1 VSAPGTRDP
10 NTTGTHDA
18 NAADRWPHVQDV
30 LADAIDCPASER
42 GALLDARCAGDP
54 ALRREVESLLIAHD
68 REGPL
73 ERLGAIVKPARARLV
88 APALADASH
97 GAPAAEW
104 TGRRI
109 RQYLVEERLGTGG
122 MGVVYHARDER
133 LGRQVALKFLPP
145 HLKADPDAKSRFLA
159 EARAAAALDHP
170 NVCAIHEIG
179 ETEDEQLFIA
189 MPRYDGETLH
199 ARLDRGRLTFDEAL
213 PIALQVARGLGHAH
227 EAGIVHR
234 DVKPSNIIILRDGA
248 AKILDFGIAQIHARS
263 HTTTPRN
270 LIGTI
275 SYMSPEQANGG
286 PVDSRSDIWSLGIVI
301 HEMLT
306 GVRPFHGDDR
316 QAVRQAIV
324 AREPHLTA
332 TSYPDVPAAMDR
344 ILRRTLAKA
353 ADQRYGSMSVLAA
366 ELSVLAT
373 TPDDALVGGTTERRR
388 AAVLVTVVSDYL
400 SLVDRMTP
408 LEAHRLVARLRDTA
422 VDVVRGYGGLVN
434 QAIGDEIVS
443 LFGVPIAHDDD
454 DLRAV
459 RAALELHAR
468 VRALH
473 ASDDSSDDPSSDSS
487 GDPSGDSS
495 TDSSG
500 DVSGDSSVDSSAIRL
515 NVQSGL
521 HVGPVVARR
530 LHEGPRRYD
539 IVGAPATLAA
549 RLAGLAGV
557 DTILVSPE
565 TQRLV
570 GPYMHTAACAPVVID
585 SQAGPVTTF
594 RVLGETGIATRLEAS
609 SRTGLTPYVGRQSE
623 LSILQDS
630 VTRVESG
637 LGGVVAVAGE
647 PGAGKSRLLYELQE
661 RLGGSGA
668 DRTAV
673 PRVLRA
679 RCRAYGDSIPYGV
692 FVQILCAALDLRPPL
707 ANADAI
713 VARIRALDASL
724 APVLP
729 LLLHLLSV
737 NSEGHALPRHLQ
749 GEHLQAALL
758 DALATIVGVLARRG
772 PLVVMVEDW
781 HWADTGSRA
790 ALLRVAE
797 LVGSHPLLL
806 IVTTRLTHEAED
818 ACPPDTRRVG
828 LARLDFAESVAIMR
842 AVLGVDR
849 VSEALAQR
857 LHERAG
863 GNPFFLEQMC
873 TALLEQQAVI
883 VRDGEAL
890 THGGEGDGDGALSLP
905 DTVQGVIRARLDNLD
920 SSALEIVRVASV
932 IGWEFEHA
940 LLAEVV
946 LASLDLA
953 PAIAAL
959 EASGLIQQIS
969 VAPTLGY
976 RFTHAL
982 TQEVCYDSL
991 VGHQRKMLHGAIG
1004 RAIAS
1009 THADRMDDVAALLSH
1024 HFSRAEDWRAAIR
1037 FGRRAAE
1044 RASALSQFADA
1055 LATLDQVLEWA
1066 GRLSGGAQ
1074 HDVIVGL
1081 LLEQERLCETLGLRA
1096 RQQQIIDSLIA
1107 RLAREGSSARLA
1119 EVYLRQGD
1127 LSTLLK
1133 RFDAA
1138 DRALGTALRIGQE
1151 RGDAT
1156 LVRSG
1161 LRSLGLL
1168 RWHEGRHAE
1177 AIEITRRALALDREC
1192 NDDMAVGVDLTNLG
1206 CILKATGDYA
1216 GARTQLEAALAVPAL
1231 RKDPRKLSYTQHTL
1245 ANVYRAMD
1253 DLDRAL
1259 ECLMQCDDVARIH
1272 LLPIARSFHLTSIA
1286 HIQMQQGRIDIALE
1300 TYRAAV
1306 AQSRRAR
1313 HADGLVQSLR
1323 MLGNALL
1330 GLARYEEALP
1340 CLQEA
1345 AQLFAQLEDR
1355 GSEAEM
1361 WTGIARILERRSPDD
1376 AAQAWNVVLVLQ
1388 RKRGDARS
1396 ELEAREGLARA
1407 MRASGVGDAIPAFE
1421 SALALAA
1428 TIGERARE
1436 AAIRNVLGILEWERG
1451 GYAAALE
1458 HYEAALALVRGPL
1471 LAGGGSSRGDEAVIL
1486 NSLGVSLT
1494 KLGRPDEARTV
1505 LEESLALSR
1514 EIGERQLEAHALA
1527 ALGLVCMNTHDLAAA
1542 AGCFEQS
1549 RVIREALGDRAGEAS
1564 MRRRLAACAEASHTE
1579 SGESDD
1585 GPLHHRA

>member
-1 VSAPGTRDP
+1 VSHPPETRD
-10 NTTGTHDA
+10 A
-18 NAADRWPHVQDV
+18 MESDRWPLIQEV

-73 ERLGAIVKPARARLV
+73 DRLGDLVEPARARLRT
-88 APALADASH
+88 
-97 GAPAAEW
+97 PAARAADW
-104 TGRRI
+104 AGRRI
-109 RQYLVEERLGTGG
+109 RQYLVEQRLGTGG
-122 MGVVYHARDER
+122 MGVVHQARDER

-145 HLKADPDAKSRFLA
+145 HLKADSGAKSRFVA

-170 NVCAIHEIG
+170 GVCAIHEIG
-179 ETEDEQLFIA
+179 ETEDGQLFIA
-189 MPRYDGETLH
+189 MPLYDGETLR

-227 EAGIVHR
+227 DAGIVHR
-234 DVKPSNIIILRDGA
+234 DVKPSNIVILPDGT
-248 AKILDFGIAQIHARS
+248 AKILDFGIAQIHERS
-263 HTTTPRN
+263 LAAPQM
-270 LIGTI
+270 LMGTI
-275 SYMSPEQANGG
+275 SYMSPEQASAG

-306 GVRPFHGDDR
+306 GVRPFDGGDRWDRGDR
-316 QAVRQAIV
+316 QAVLQAIV
-324 AREPHLTA
+324 TQEPRLTA
-332 TSYPDVPAAMDR
+332 TSYPDVPAGIDR

-353 ADQRYGSMSVLAA
+353 ADQRYPSMPVLAA
-366 ELSVLAT
+366 ELNALAAA
-373 TPDDALVGGTTERRR
+373 PEDRIAGGIIGHGHGHPLGGHDDPAQVSTTERRR
-388 AAVLVTVVSDYL
+388 AAVLVTVVSDYP
-400 SLVDRMTP
+400 SLVDQVTP
-408 LEAHRLVARLRDTA
+408 IEARRLVARLRDTA

-459 RAALELHAR
+459 RAALELHTR
-468 VRALH
+468 VQALQ
-473 ASDDSSDDPSSDSS
+473 ASDDAP
-487 GDPSGDSS
+487 
-495 TDSSG
+495 
-500 DVSGDSSVDSSAIRL
+500 AIRL

-530 LHEGPRRYD
+530 LQEGPRRYD

-549 RLAGLAGV
+549 RLAALAGAGTV
-557 DTILVSPE
+557 LVSPE

-570 GPYMHTAACAPVVID
+570 GPYMHTAACAPVVLD
-585 SQAGPVTTF
+585 PQAGPVTTF
-594 RVLGETGIATRLEAS
+594 QVLGETGIATRLEAS

-623 LSILQDS
+623 LSILQAH
-630 VTRVESG
+630 VLRVETG
-637 LGGVVAVAGE
+637 LGGVLAVAGE
-647 PGAGKSRLLYELQE
+647 AGAGKSRLLYELQQG
-661 RLGGSGA
+661 LGAATG
-668 DRTAV
+668 

-679 RCRAYGDSIPYGV
+679 RCRAYGDGVPYGV
-692 FVQILCAALDLRPPL
+692 FVQILCAALGLRPPL
-707 ANADAI
+707 ANADAV
-713 VARIRALDASL
+713 VAKIRALDASL

-737 NSEGHALPRHLQ
+737 SSEAHALPRHLQ

-758 DALATIVGVLARRG
+758 DALATIVGVLVRDR
-772 PLVVMVEDW
+772 PLVVVVEDW

-790 ALLRVAE
+790 AFRRVAE

-806 IVTTRLTHEAED
+806 MVTSRLTHEAED
-818 ACPPDTRRVG
+818 DWPPQTTRVS

-842 AVLGVDR
+842 AVLGVHR
-849 VSEALAQR
+849 VSDALAQR
-857 LHERAG
+857 LYDRAG
-863 GNPFFLEQMC
+863 GNPFFLEQIC

-890 THGGEGDGDGALSLP
+890 ISDAEGGGEGALSLP
-905 DTVQGVIRARLDNLD
+905 ETVQGVIRARLDNLD
-920 SSALEIVRVASV
+920 ASALEIVRVASV
-932 IGWEFEHA
+932 IGWEFDHA
-940 LLAEVV
+940 LLAEIAP
-946 LASLDLA
+946 ASVDLE

-959 EASGLIQQIS
+959 EAAGLIQQIS
-969 VAPTLGY
+969 VASTLGY

-991 VGHQRKMLHGAIG
+991 VGHQRKVLHGAIG
-1004 RAIAS
+1004 RALAS
-1009 THADRMDDVAALLSH
+1009 TYANRMDDGAALLAH
-1024 HFSRAEDWRAAIR
+1024 HFGRAEDWPVAIH

-1044 RASALSQFADA
+1044 RAIALSEFADA

-1066 GRLSGGAQ
+1066 GRLSGGMQ
-1074 HDVIVGL
+1074 HELTADL
-1081 LLEQERLCETLGLRA
+1081 LLQQERLCETLGLRA

-1138 DRALGTALRIGQE
+1138 DRSLGTALRIGQE

-1156 LVRSG
+1156 LLRSG

-1177 AIEITRRALALDREC
+1177 ALEITRRVLALDREC
-1192 NDDMAVGVDLTNLG
+1192 RDDLAVSVDLTNLG
-1206 CILKATGDYA
+1206 SIMKATGDYD
-1216 GARTQLEAALAVPAL
+1216 GALVQLEAALAMPAL
-1231 RKDPRKLSYTQHTL
+1231 HKDPKKLVYTQHNL
-1245 ANVYRAMD
+1245 ANVYRAKGD
-1253 DLDRAL
+1253 IDRAL
-1259 ECLMQCDDVARIH
+1259 DCLLQSDEIARAH
-1272 LLPIARSFHLTSIA
+1272 LLPIQRSFHLTSIA
-1286 HIQMQQGRIDIALE
+1286 HLQLQQGRIETALE

-1306 AQSRRAR
+1306 DLSRRAR

-1330 GLARYEEALP
+1330 GLTRYDEALP
-1340 CLQEA
+1340 YLQEA

-1361 WTGIARILERRSPDD
+1361 WTGIARIFERQSPRD
-1376 AAQAWNVVLVLQ
+1376 AAEAWSAVLALQ
-1388 RKRGDARS
+1388 RKRGDSRS

-1407 MRASGVGDAIPAFE
+1407 MRASGTGDAISAFE

-1436 AAIRNVLGILEWERG
+1436 AALRNVLGILEWERG

-1471 LAGGGSSRGDEAVIL
+1471 LAGTGSARGDEAVIL

-1505 LEESLALSR
+1505 LEEGLALSR
-1514 EIGERQLEAHALA
+1514 EIGERQLEAHSLA
-1527 ALGLVCMNTHDLAAA
+1527 ALGLVSLNTHDLAGAA
-1542 AGCFEQS
+1542 ECFEQS
-1549 RVIREALGDRAGEAS
+1549 RVLREVLGDHAGEAA
-1564 MRRRLAACAEASHTE
+1564 MQRRLDALRHPTE
-1579 SGESDD
+1579 ITDA
-1585 GPLHHRA
+1585 PIHHRA